1 MARGSEHASTHRH
14 SGTGA
19 QVGTESH
26 FRDTHNSTAPFAPF
40 SRESGSSWD
49 GGRSACNHAQ
59 ESANVTQSVAW
70 FVQHLLLSS
79 HLHVLGK
86 GANSHQST
94 AGSTKFRAP
103 SWGARAQNSSQFVSF
118 GNSEIQPKADTFLL
132 FQQVWLK
139 SWGRYIAPDKDI
151 TCRISWGR

>member
-1 MARGSEHASTHRH
+1 MAHGGEHTSTHRN

-26 FRDTHNSTAPFAPF
+26 FRDTHNSTAPHAPF
-40 SRESGSSWD
+40 SGESGSSWD
-49 GGRSACNHAQ
+49 GGQSAWNHAQ
-59 ESANVTQSVAW
+59 ESAGVTQSVAR

-103 SWGARAQNSSQFVSF
+103 SWGAGAQNPSHSVSF

-132 FQQVWLK
+132 F
-139 SWGRYIAPDKDI
+139 
-151 TCRISWGR
+151 